1 MLALPAPP
9 RRPHRT
15 PSCCQVTRANPPD
28 ACRLM
33 PTIEW
38 AAIYARRSAV
48 PSTAPVCERSS
59 IVSAASSTIGC
70 RWSTT
75 VMNWTWN
82 ASPRCTTGRWARLSS
97 GGRQLLSDQLCWRR
111 SNGSANNSGDTTLIA
126 SHVAGWI
133 DLSIA
138 QSVRRRVGPS
148 ARVRILRP
156 RADNKGAAW
165 WRLAVSRGTR
175 VADSRRPT
183 AGIWIPILAA
193 EKQSFVVA
201 VVVATPRQQVATCP
215 PQCAPLGL
223 HVQLLLQSPQRAV
236 RRPVR
241 TAGRGANLPG
251 SPAGCAHRRW
261 SVAAAAP
268 ATSSSSSSTA
278 RATGSHGVYARP
290 RQAGGRLSMNA
301 WMPSIASGWIELR
314 TPTSPT
320 YS

>member
-1 MLALPAPP
+1 MEDPERPCWRVAEAVYRCTQHQTPTPAFHQQPD
-9 RRPHRT
+9 
-15 PSCCQVTRANPPD
+15 TRA
-28 ACRLM
+28 
-33 PTIEW
+33 
-38 AAIYARRSAV
+38 ARA
-48 PSTAPVCERSS
+48 
-59 IVSAASSTIGC
+59 
-70 RWSTT
+70 
-75 VMNWTWN
+75 
-82 ASPRCTTGRWARLSS
+82 TGR
-97 GGRQLLSDQLCWRR
+97 G
-111 SNGSANNSGDTTLIA
+111 
-126 SHVAGWI
+126 
-133 DLSIA
+133 
-138 QSVRRRVGPS
+138 
-148 ARVRILRP
+148 
-156 RADNKGAAW
+156 
-165 WRLAVSRGTR
+165 
-175 VADSRRPT
+175 RPT

-193 EKQSFVVA
+193 EKQSLVVA
-201 VVVATPRQQVATCP
+201 VVVATPRQQVAAGP

-223 HVQLLLQSPQRAV
+223 HVQLLLQPPQRAV

-241 TAGRGANLPG
+241 TAWRGANLPG

>member
-1 MLALPAPP
+1 MTADGRQEPAS
-9 RRPHRT
+9 RRIRQAGQRPG
-15 PSCCQVTRANPPD
+15 
-28 ACRLM
+28 
-33 PTIEW
+33 
-38 AAIYARRSAV
+38 AAIRSEMTAFRCKAV
-48 PSTAPVCERSS
+48 
-59 IVSAASSTIGC
+59 
-70 RWSTT
+70 
-75 VMNWTWN
+75 
-82 ASPRCTTGRWARLSS
+82 RCFR
-97 GGRQLLSDQLCWRR
+97 
-111 SNGSANNSGDTTLIA
+111 
-126 SHVAGWI
+126 
-133 DLSIA
+133 
-138 QSVRRRVGPS
+138 
-148 ARVRILRP
+148 
-156 RADNKGAAW
+156 
-165 WRLAVSRGTR
+165 RLAGRP
-175 VADSRRPT
+175 RPT

>member
-1 MLALPAPP
+1 MEDPERPCWRVAEAVYRCTPHQTPTPAFHQQPD
-9 RRPHRT
+9 
-15 PSCCQVTRANPPD
+15 TRA
-28 ACRLM
+28 
-33 PTIEW
+33 
-38 AAIYARRSAV
+38 ARA
-48 PSTAPVCERSS
+48 
-59 IVSAASSTIGC
+59 
-70 RWSTT
+70 
-75 VMNWTWN
+75 
-82 ASPRCTTGRWARLSS
+82 TGR
-97 GGRQLLSDQLCWRR
+97 G
-111 SNGSANNSGDTTLIA
+111 
-126 SHVAGWI
+126 
-133 DLSIA
+133 
-138 QSVRRRVGPS
+138 
-148 ARVRILRP
+148 
-156 RADNKGAAW
+156 
-165 WRLAVSRGTR
+165 
-175 VADSRRPT
+175 RPT

-193 EKQSFVVA
+193 EKQSLVVA